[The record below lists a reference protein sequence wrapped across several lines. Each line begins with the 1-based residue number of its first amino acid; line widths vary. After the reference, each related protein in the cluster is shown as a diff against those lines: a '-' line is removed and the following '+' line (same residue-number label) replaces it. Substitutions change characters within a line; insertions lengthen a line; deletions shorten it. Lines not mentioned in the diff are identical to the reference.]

1 MTTKYLKILGG
12 RSAFTLIELLVVIV
26 TLAVLAVL
34 ILPVLA
40 KSGDNGARMVCLNNL
55 RQLGTALNQYTGE
68 NQDYMPWPNWGND
81 ASPPC
86 PAGWLY
92 KGDCAGIPLTTLAGG
107 YNPGI
112 VQNWPVNRV
121 VHVSKG
127 VFWPY
132 LLNGNVF
139 ICPSDL
145 KPAAAPSLWAKR
157 FNTLSTYIMNG
168 SACFFPPDGRNNTYG
183 YATCKESQIWSPLC
197 ILLWEPDQNIDVGCY
212 NDGASYPGPE
222 QGSSASEGMANLH
235 VTGGNVL
242 TVSGGAQ
249 CMTVAAYTNECSIP
263 GKNRLFWNPNTSD
276 SR

>member
-1 MTTKYLKILGG
+1 
-12 RSAFTLIELLVVIV
+12 LIELLVVIA
-26 TLAVLAVL
+26 TLAVLALL
-34 ILPVLA
+34 ILPALA

-55 RQLGTALNQYTGE
+55 RQLGTALNLYTGE

-81 ASPPC
+81 GSPC

-92 KGDCAGIPLTTLAGG
+92 KGDCGGIPLTTLAGG

-112 VQNWPVNRV
+112 VSNWPKNQV

-127 VFWPY
+127 AFWPY

-145 KPAAAPSLWAKR
+145 KPANTGLWAKR

-168 SACFFPPDGRNNTYG
+168 SSCFFPPNGNNATYG

-197 ILLWEPDQNIDVGCY
+197 LLLWEPDQNIDNYCY
-212 NDGASYPGPE
+212 NDGANYPGHGP
-222 QGSSASEGMANLH
+222 ASGVQEGLANLH
-235 VTGGNVL
+235 GTGGDVL
-242 TVSGGAQ
+242 TVSGSAQ
-249 CMTVAAYTNECSIP
+249 CMTVAGYTNELSIP
-263 GKNRLFWNPNTSD
+263 GRNRLWWNPNTSD